1 MLDMKKKPP
10 LLTILLI
17 LIALFVA
24 GYIVMCNYDSQYT
37 DYGRK
42 STYLTN
48 FGYAR
53 ALGVNRIEYDTLH
66 KKYGTPVTEETYL
79 SSNSSSVQLMRAA
92 YPALDLYYIEEAE
105 ENGVAERSLFL
116 VVIRDDSIHFGRKSI
131 RIGSTK
137 EQVHQAYASE
147 PAISETELA
156 YSAEDYPAVDEG
168 FYGEDWSRILFCYDE
183 NGKVE
188 SMAYEPPEFY

>member
-1 MLDMKKKPP
+1 MFDMKKKTL

-24 GYIVMCNYDSQYT
+24 GYIAMCNYDSQYT

-66 KKYGTPVTEETYL
+66 KKYGTPTVEETYP
-79 SSNSSSVQLMRAA
+79 SSGSSSAQLMHTA
-92 YPALDLYYIEEAE
+92 YPTLDLYFVVEDT

-131 RIGSTK
+131 HIGSTK

-147 PAISETELA
+147 PAISETEL
-156 YSAEDYPAVDEG
+156 
-168 FYGEDWSRILFCYDE
+168 L
-183 NGKVE
+183 
-188 SMAYEPPEFY
+188 PPGAGR

>member
-1 MLDMKKKPP
+1 MKKKNP

-53 ALGVNRIEYDTLH
+53 ALGVNRIEYDTLRQ
-66 KKYGTPVTEETYL
+66 KYGTPVEEETYPASGL
-79 SSNSSSVQLMRAA
+79 SGVQCMRSV
-92 YPALDLYYIEEAE
+92 YPALELYCVVGE
-105 ENGVAERSLFL
+105 ENNGVSEHSLFL

-137 EQVHQAYASE
+137 EEVHEAYASE

-183 NGKVE
+183 NSKVE

>member
-183 NGKVE
+183 NGKLE

>member
-1 MLDMKKKPP
+1 MKKKNPI
-10 LLTILLI
+10 LTILLI
-17 LIALFVA
+17 LIALFIS
-24 GYIVMCNYDSQYT
+24 GYIVICNYDSQYT

-42 STYLTN
+42 SSYLTN

-53 ALGVNRIEYDTLH
+53 ALGVNRIAYDTLH
-66 KKYGTPVTEETYL
+66 QKYGTPVTEETYP
-79 SSNSSSVQLMRAA
+79 SSGSSSAQLMHAE
-92 YPALDLYYIEEAE
+92 YPALDLYFVVEDT

-183 NGKVE
+183 NNKVE

>member
-1 MLDMKKKPP
+1 MRASSKASL

-17 LIALFVA
+17 LIALFIS

-42 STYLTN
+42 SSYLTN

-53 ALGVNRIEYDTLH
+53 ALGVNHIEYDTLRQ
-66 KKYGTPVTEETYL
+66 KYGTPVEEEAYL
-79 SSNSSSVQLMRAA
+79 SPGSPGTQCMRAE
-92 YPALDLYYIEEAE
+92 YPALKLYCVVGE
-105 ENGVAERSLFL
+105 ENHGVSERSLFL
-116 VVIRDDSIHFGRKSI
+116 VVVRDDSIHFGRKSI
-131 RIGSTK
+131 HIGSTM
-137 EQVHQAYASE
+137 EEVHEAYADE

-183 NGKVE
+183 NNKVE